1 MNDSASRQTIQTP
14 GTDGAVSRVIAAAV
28 ASSAFAIPLA
38 MSLSSQPSPNHP
50 LIFLWYK
57 TLRQPQF
64 KPPDWMFPVAWTAI
78 EAGLANCAYR
88 LLRSPSSVP
97 RRDAL
102 MLWGWNVLLIG
113 GWSRLFFKRHDLAVS
128 SLAAASL
135 ALTSAA
141 MVKQTAKV
149 DKVAA
154 ASAVPLVAWATF
166 ATVLTTTIWVMNKRR
181 R

>member
-1 MNDSASRQTIQTP
+1 MKVSAPSQNEAMSRK
-14 GTDGAVSRVIAAAV
+14 DGVASPFVAAAL
-28 ASSAFAIPLA
+28 ASSAFTVPLV

-50 LIFLWYK
+50 LIFLWYRS
-57 TLRQPQF
+57 LRQPQF
-64 KPPDWMFPVAWTAI
+64 KPPDWLFPVAWTAI

-88 LLRSPSSVP
+88 LLRSAASPP
-97 RRDAL
+97 RRSAL
-102 MLWGWNVLLIG
+102 MLWGWNVFLIG
-113 GWSRLFFKRHDLAVS
+113 GWSRLFFKRHELAVS

-135 ALTSAA
+135 AFTSAA

-166 ATVLTTTIWVMNKRR
+166 ATVLTTTIWLMNKRR
-181 R
+181 P